1 MEKRRMAAV
10 ANDGREGVNAITGQI
25 VTSAIEVHRALG
37 PGLLESVYERCLAY
51 ELIQKGLRVETQK
64 DVPIRYKD
72 VQLECGFR
80 MDMLVEG
87 AVVEEIKAVEKVIP
101 VHQAQ
106 IMTYLRLAGI
116 QTGLLINF
124 NEVLLKQGIQRFVL

>member
-1 MEKRRMAAV
+1 MT
-10 ANDGREGVNAITGQI
+10 NDGREGVNAITGQI

-37 PGLLESVYERCLAY
+37 PGLLESVYERCLTY

-64 DVPIRYKD
+64 DVPIRYKE

-87 AVVEEIKAVEKVIP
+87 AVVVEIKAVEKVIP

-124 NEVLLKQGIQRFVL
+124 NEVLLKQGIQRYVL

>member
-87 AVVEEIKAVEKVIP
+87 AVVVEIKAVEKVIP

>member
-1 MEKRRMAAV
+1 
-10 ANDGREGVNAITGQI
+10 
-25 VTSAIEVHRALG
+25 
-37 PGLLESVYERCLAY
+37 
-51 ELIQKGLRVETQK
+51 
-64 DVPIRYKD
+64 
-72 VQLECGFR
+72 
-80 MDMLVEG
+80 MDMLVENT
-87 AVVEEIKAVEKVIP
+87 VVVEIKAVEKVIP

>member
-1 MEKRRMAAV
+1 LTARFF
-10 ANDGREGVNAITGQI
+10 NSLSTTIGTC
-25 VTSAIEVHRALG
+25 S
-37 PGLLESVYERCLAY
+37 CLAY

>member
-1 MEKRRMAAV
+1 
-10 ANDGREGVNAITGQI
+10 
-25 VTSAIEVHRALG
+25 
-37 PGLLESVYERCLAY
+37 
-51 ELIQKGLRVETQK
+51 
-64 DVPIRYKD
+64 
-72 VQLECGFR
+72 

-87 AVVEEIKAVEKVIP
+87 AVVVEIKAVEKVIP